1 MTKCGLLQKQEAL
14 AKIEE
19 IFKFFDMEVL
29 GKLDFAHKND
39 NNIFVIRNE
48 LAEYF
53 EGWDNKELTY
63 VDIASVFISSK
74 KLAQDYKLTWLNNR
88 ANDAEID
95 NKDLRVL
102 NPSTG
107 LAELIGDD
115 IEDIKEFL
123 NELEKKDYEKLFELT
138 PYTERLSLLRH
149 MIKGSD
155 NFRDETYLKLEK
167 AIMRQADF
175 SKTIDIITQ
184 KGVVFYGMPLQQD
197 ISNIL
202 GSTSNWLLDHNK
214 FYFLGIPW
222 LFGKGIKKG
231 EDALRELDI
240 PKLAGKI
247 VFTEKVLTTLSNNLT
262 NENKKLLKK
271 SISELSPETRFEI
284 ENFLRMGND
293 SEYDISKLN
302 SKLYTINVS
311 ELGKINLPG
320 FMYTGDKAF
329 YTGFSTSFNPTGL
342 VDLSMLKVSPPDY
355 IFNLIKDE
363 IFKSNI
369 GIKTD
374 KAGNFANS
382 FTINLYNPN
391 NNTAMPYSFLLA
403 DLSSLFT
410 KATLEKFKE
419 ANKATDAGITDVITY
434 NNDKMQLSLGG
445 TLRSSGYEETVG
457 MENVLH
463 ESDKYKV
470 TTTNMIT
477 AQQSTAD
484 EKNMI
489 TIDSQEV
496 VDLSE
501 VGTSVMTGIKT
512 NTNDAG
518 KNSLYI
524 SAVISFNLS
533 LLQKELEG
541 GLSDDGEKLLFE
553 LGITYASPEIKKE
566 TDYVSVKTKFTWNGG
581 SGNVSLGFQMNTMKA
596 EENKM
601 FITYTLKGNK

>member
-74 KLAQDYKLTWLNNR
+74 KLAQDYKLAWLNNR

-202 GSTSNWLLDHNK
+202 GSTSNWLLNHNK
-214 FYFLGIPW
+214 FYFLGVPW

-342 VDLSMLKVSPPDY
+342 VDLSTLKVSPPDY

-434 NNDKMQLSLGG
+434 NNDKMQLSLEG

-457 MENVLH
+457 MENILH
-463 ESDKYKV
+463 KTKTCTV

-477 AQQSTAD
+477 ACQGKKKSLGIMNQNSIRY
-484 EKNMI
+484 KNGSSI
-489 TIDSQEV
+489 RTGLDATI
-496 VDLSE
+496 
-501 VGTSVMTGIKT
+501 
-512 NTNDAG
+512 NDDG
-518 KNSLYI
+518 KNSLFI
-524 SAVISFNLS
+524 SAGISFNLA
-533 LLQKELEG
+533 LLKKE
-541 GLSDDGEKLLFE
+541 SGESISNVDEKILTE

-566 TDYVSVKTKFTWNGG
+566 IDYISIKTKFTWHGITG
-581 SGNVSLGFQMNTMKA
+581 DVSLGFQMNTMKA
-596 EENKM
+596 DENKM
-601 FITYTLKGNK
+601 FITYTLKGK

>member
-214 FYFLGIPW
+214 FYFLGVPW

-342 VDLSMLKVSPPDY
+342 VDLSTLKVSPPDY

-391 NNTAMPYSFLLA
+391 DNTAMPYSFLLA

-445 TLRSSGYEETVG
+445 TLRPSGYEETVG

-463 ESDKYKV
+463 EGDKYMV
-470 TTTNMIT
+470 STTNVIT
-477 AQQSTAD
+477 AQQGRKNSLEVKNQNTIELKNTAS
-484 EKNMI
+484 M
-489 TIDSQEV
+489 
-496 VDLSE
+496 
-501 VGTSVMTGIKT
+501 MTGVKSSI
-512 NTNDAG
+512 NDDG
-518 KNSLYI
+518 NNSLYI
-524 SAVISFNLS
+524 SAGIGFNLS
-533 LLQKELEG
+533 LLQKELDG
-541 GLSDDGEKLLFE
+541 GFSDEGEKLLFE

>member
-214 FYFLGIPW
+214 FYFLGVPW

-342 VDLSMLKVSPPDY
+342 VDLSTLKVSPPDY

-410 KATLEKFKE
+410 KATLERFKE

-434 NNDKMQLSLGG
+434 NNDEMQLSLGG
-445 TLRSSGYEETVG
+445 TLRPSGYEETVG
-457 MENVLH
+457 MENILH
-463 ESDKYKV
+463 KTKTCTV

-477 AQQSTAD
+477 ACQGKKKSLGIMNQNSIRY
-484 EKNMI
+484 KNGSSI
-489 TIDSQEV
+489 RTGLDATI
-496 VDLSE
+496 
-501 VGTSVMTGIKT
+501 
-512 NTNDAG
+512 NDDG
-518 KNSLYI
+518 NNSLFI
-524 SAVISFNLS
+524 SAGISFNLA
-533 LLQKELEG
+533 LLKKE
-541 GLSDDGEKLLFE
+541 SGESISNVDEKILTE

-566 TDYVSVKTKFTWNGG
+566 TDYISIKTKFTWHGITG
-581 SGNVSLGFQMNTMKA
+581 DVSLGFQMNTMKA
-596 EENKM
+596 DENKM
-601 FITYTLKGNK
+601 FITYTLKGK

>member
-123 NELEKKDYEKLFELT
+123 NELKKKDYEKLFELT

-149 MIKGSD
+149 MIKGAD

-184 KGVVFYGMPLQQD
+184 KGVVFYGMPLQQN

-231 EDALRELDI
+231 KDALRELDI
-240 PKLAGKI
+240 PKLAGEI

-302 SKLYTINVS
+302 SKMYTITVS

-320 FMYTGDKAF
+320 FMYTEDKAF

-342 VDLSMLKVSPPDY
+342 VDLSTLKVSPPDY

-419 ANKATDAGITDVITY
+419 ANKVTDAGITDVITY

-457 MENVLH
+457 MENILH
-463 ESDKYKV
+463 KTKTCTV

-477 AQQSTAD
+477 ACQGKKKSLGIMNQNSIRY
-484 EKNMI
+484 KNGSSI
-489 TIDSQEV
+489 RTGLDATI
-496 VDLSE
+496 
-501 VGTSVMTGIKT
+501 
-512 NTNDAG
+512 NDDG
-518 KNSLYI
+518 KNSLFI
-524 SAVISFNLS
+524 SAGISFNLA
-533 LLQKELEG
+533 LLKKE
-541 GLSDDGEKLLFE
+541 SGESISNVDEKILTE

-566 TDYVSVKTKFTWNGG
+566 TDYISIKTKFTWHGITG
-581 SGNVSLGFQMNTMKA
+581 DVSLGFQMNTMKA
-596 EENKM
+596 DENKM
-601 FITYTLKGNK
+601 FITYTLKGK

>member
-184 KGVVFYGMPLQQD
+184 KGVVFYGMPFQQD

-214 FYFLGIPW
+214 FYFLGVPW

-342 VDLSMLKVSPPDY
+342 VDLSTLKVSPPDY

-457 MENVLH
+457 MENILH
-463 ESDKYKV
+463 KTKTCTV

-477 AQQSTAD
+477 ACQ
-484 EKNMI
+484 EKKKSLGIMNQNSI
-489 TIDSQEV
+489 RYKNGSSIR
-496 VDLSE
+496 
-501 VGTSVMTGIKT
+501 TGIDAII
-512 NTNDAG
+512 NDDG
-518 KNSLYI
+518 KNSLFI
-524 SAVISFNLS
+524 SAGISFNLA
-533 LLQKELEG
+533 LLKKE
-541 GLSDDGEKLLFE
+541 SGESISNVDEKILTE

-566 TDYVSVKTKFTWNGG
+566 TDYISIKTKFTWHGITG
-581 SGNVSLGFQMNTMKA
+581 DVSLGFQMNTMKA
-596 EENKM
+596 DENKM
-601 FITYTLKGNK
+601 FITYTLKGK

>member
-74 KLAQDYKLTWLNNR
+74 KLAQDYKLAWLNNR

-115 IEDIKEFL
+115 IEYIKEFL

-202 GSTSNWLLDHNK
+202 GSTSNWLLNHNK

-342 VDLSMLKVSPPDY
+342 VDLSTLKVSPPDY

-434 NNDKMQLSLGG
+434 NNDKMQLSLEG

-457 MENVLH
+457 MENILH
-463 ESDKYKV
+463 KTKTCTV

-477 AQQSTAD
+477 ACQGKKKSLGIMNQNSIRY
-484 EKNMI
+484 KNGSSI
-489 TIDSQEV
+489 RTGLDATI
-496 VDLSE
+496 
-501 VGTSVMTGIKT
+501 
-512 NTNDAG
+512 NDDG
-518 KNSLYI
+518 KNSLFI
-524 SAVISFNLS
+524 SAGISFNLA
-533 LLQKELEG
+533 LLKKE
-541 GLSDDGEKLLFE
+541 SGESISNVDEKILTE

-566 TDYVSVKTKFTWNGG
+566 IDYISIKTKFTWHGITG
-581 SGNVSLGFQMNTMKA
+581 DVSLGFQMNTMKA
-596 EENKM
+596 DENKM
-601 FITYTLKGNK
+601 FITYTLKGK

>member
-29 GKLDFAHKND
+29 GKLDFAHMND

-74 KLAQDYKLTWLNNR
+74 KLAQDYKLAWLNNR

-342 VDLSMLKVSPPDY
+342 VDLSTLKVSPPDY

-457 MENVLH
+457 MENILH
-463 ESDKYKV
+463 KTKTCTV

-477 AQQSTAD
+477 ACQGKKKSLGIMNQNSIRY
-484 EKNMI
+484 KNGSSI
-489 TIDSQEV
+489 RTGLDATI
-496 VDLSE
+496 
-501 VGTSVMTGIKT
+501 
-512 NTNDAG
+512 NDDG
-518 KNSLYI
+518 KNSLFI
-524 SAVISFNLS
+524 SAGISFNLA
-533 LLQKELEG
+533 LLKKE
-541 GLSDDGEKLLFE
+541 SGESISNVDEKILTE

-566 TDYVSVKTKFTWNGG
+566 IDYISIKTKFTWHGITG
-581 SGNVSLGFQMNTMKA
+581 DVSLGFQMNTMKA
-596 EENKM
+596 DENKM
-601 FITYTLKGNK
+601 FITYTLKGK

>member
-74 KLAQDYKLTWLNNR
+74 KLAQDYKLAWLNNR

-202 GSTSNWLLDHNK
+202 GSTSNWLLNHNK
-214 FYFLGIPW
+214 FYFLGVPW

-342 VDLSMLKVSPPDY
+342 VDLSTLKVSPPDY

-457 MENVLH
+457 MENILH
-463 ESDKYKV
+463 KTKTCTV

-477 AQQSTAD
+477 ACQGKKKSLGIMNQNSIRY
-484 EKNMI
+484 KNGSSI
-489 TIDSQEV
+489 RTGLDATI
-496 VDLSE
+496 
-501 VGTSVMTGIKT
+501 
-512 NTNDAG
+512 NDDG
-518 KNSLYI
+518 KNSLFI
-524 SAVISFNLS
+524 SAGISFNLA
-533 LLQKELEG
+533 LLKKE
-541 GLSDDGEKLLFE
+541 SGESISNVDEKILTE

-566 TDYVSVKTKFTWNGG
+566 IDYISIKTKFTWHGITG
-581 SGNVSLGFQMNTMKA
+581 DVSLGFQMNTMKA
-596 EENKM
+596 DENKM
-601 FITYTLKGNK
+601 FITYTLKGK